1 MELWKFK
8 RHDVKHICEH
18 GVYRGSNLASLVG
31 NSVDSVDAGIPGLFE
46 PIKMHAHCR
55 QDELELTNQRQL
67 GQSLNTRSDKCTI
80 VYKPR
85 QGPIG

>member
-18 GVYRGSNLASLVG
+18 GVNRGSNLASLGG
-31 NSVDSVDAGIPGLFE
+31 NSVDSADAGNPGLFE
-46 PIKMHAHCR
+46 PIKMLAHCR

-67 GQSLNTRSDKCTI
+67 GQSLNTGSDTRT
-80 VYKPR
+80 VGYKPR
-85 QGPIG
+85 QGPVG